1 MHDQPR
7 YDAYEESDFFADG
20 MTSRLPIEGTV
31 ARGQLNADS
40 VFYQGLTAE
49 GELVEVLPI
58 ELDEA
63 RLARGQVLFNAY
75 CSPCH
80 DRTGG
85 GNGSIVRRGL
95 KRPESFHTARL
106 KESPPGYYFQVMTN
120 GFGEMSSYA
129 GQVTPDERWMIAA
142 YVQALQ
148 LSQAVPADLLN
159 ADDRDRLAGDAPP
172 SQPGAESEDTH

>member
-7 YDAYEESDFFADG
+7 YQAYEESDFFADG
-20 MTSRLPIEGTV
+20 MASRLPIEGTV
-31 ARGQLNADS
+31 ARGQLYADS

-49 GELVEVLPI
+49 GELVSSLPI
-58 ELDEA
+58 DIDA
-63 RLARGQVLFNAY
+63 TQLARGQVLFNVY

-95 KRPESFHTARL
+95 KRPESFHSTRL
-106 KESPPGYYFQVMTN
+106 RESPPGYFFQVMTN

-129 GQVTPDERWMIAA
+129 GQVTPDERWKIAA

-148 LSQAVPADLLN
+148 LSQSVPAELLN
-159 ADDRDRLAGDAPP
+159 AEDRDRLAGNAPP
-172 SQPGAESEDTH
+172 AQPDAESEDAH